1 MFVIPENYPMPMSKT
16 ENFIFDQKTLT
27 YVPAEKSRTKWIF
40 KLLIPFVIIPVITIY
55 TINYQLPN
63 PESSISARLLLKQ
76 KEQYF
81 KKLNM
86 LAATTDSLY
95 AELQEMKDRD
105 NTLYSTIVERSPL
118 PNTMRGAGYGG
129 SKADNNYN
137 AFTQSIHKKT
147 ETILS
152 QARVQKESFEQ
163 IMEKLHEKNSYW
175 ECMPVIPPIA
185 TKDLER
191 KGDGF
196 GRRFHPILK
205 FFRPHEGIDLICDKG
220 NSVYAP
226 AKGIVIECRY
236 SLSFGNVIKVKH
248 TNNLITLYAHLSKFN
263 VKEGQTI
270 NRGDVLGFA
279 GSTGLS
285 SGSHLHYEIHRN
297 GIPVDPELFFH
308 SSFTQ
313 DEYEQILS
321 LNK

>member
-1 MFVIPENYPMPMSKT
+1 MSKT
-16 ENFIFDQKTLT
+16 ENFVFDQKTLT
-27 YVPAEKSRTKWIF
+27 YIPVKKSRKKWIF
-40 KLLIPFVIIPVITIY
+40 KCLITFVIIPVVTIY
-55 TINYQLPN
+55 IINYQVPN
-63 PESSISARLLLKQ
+63 PEASISARLLVKQ
-76 KEQYF
+76 KDQYV
-81 KKLNM
+81 KKLKN
-86 LAATTDSLY
+86 LALTTDSLY
-95 AELQEMKDRD
+95 EELQAMKERD
-105 NTLYSTIVERSPL
+105 DKLYSTVVERLPL
-118 PNTMRGAGYGG
+118 PSTIREAGYGG
-129 SKADNNYN
+129 SEADVNYN
-137 AFTQSIHKKT
+137 AITQSIHEKT

-152 QARVQKESFEQ
+152 EARVQKESFKQ
-163 IMEKLHEKNSYW
+163 ILKKLHEKNSYW

-185 TKDLER
+185 TKDLKR

-205 FFRPHEGIDLICDKG
+205 FFRPHEGIDLICHKG
-220 NSVYAP
+220 KPVYAP

-248 TNNLITLYAHLSKFN
+248 TNKLVTLYAHLSKFN

-285 SGSHLHYEIHRN
+285 SGTHLHYEIHRK
-297 GIPVDPELFFH
+297 GVPVDPELFFH

-321 LNK
+321 LKN